1 MESRALSKNLN
12 AKDQSLSKTILTRSP
27 IYGQNILQAGSN
39 MGRHKLT
46 TTLLCAYML
55 SFALRT
61 LGQTNSAS
69 GVSI

>member
-1 MESRALSKNLN
+1 M
-12 AKDQSLSKTILTRSP
+12 AKISYKL
-27 IYGQNILQAGSN
+27 GVM

-46 TTLLCAYML
+46 TATLCAYML

-69 GVSI
+69 GLSI